1 MTVTKN
7 IVSQTQTRG
16 THLQEMSWGTIT
28 EPGCYLVLD
37 TGALVRIPAEALA
50 PGHSPLVTFTSA
62 KGLRVAKLSDNPAEP
77 ITVLRAIA
85 ADNDYFVNF

>member
-7 IVSQTQTRG
+7 IMTHALTGG
-16 THLQEMSWGTIT
+16 THLPEMSWGTIS
-28 EPGCYLVLD
+28 EPGCYVILD
-37 TGALVRIPAEALA
+37 TGDLVRIPAEALA
-50 PGHSPLVTFTSA
+50 PGHSPLVTFTSV
-62 KGLRVAKLSDNPAEP
+62 KGLRVAKLSENPAEP